1 MARRRGPLLNMP
13 SGTRDTPLS
22 TQPRRPHRRGGH
34 FTSGPAPRG
43 EAHRPP
49 GPGRRHFRA
58 AGGGGAELG
67 RAGAGDG
74 DGGDGGGGAARG
86 GGAAGAG
93 RGGRARGPLGK
104 RAGAGGPVPGGAAQV
119 SGEEGPPA
127 ATWAGGGSS
136 GQREAAGRGRARLGS
151 APNAVVALGV
161 VGCGLRYERGPRSS
175 GGVPP
180 CSCREVS
187 CFPRG
192 CSCGTRGSP
201 VGTGGG
207 GGCDSSLLLPSF
219 PSGSRGGPG
228 SPLVPLRLWQARGR
242 EERFASPSHRLPS

>member
-1 MARRRGPLLNMP
+1 MP

-151 APNAVVALGV
+151 ALLRTPSWPSGWSAAGSATKGARGAAAGCRRVPAVKSLASPGAVRVGLG
-161 VGCGLRYERGPRSS
+161 GHLWGP
-175 GGVPP
+175 
-180 CSCREVS
+180 
-187 CFPRG
+187 
-192 CSCGTRGSP
+192 
-201 VGTGGG
+201 GGG